1 MPGLLKPGR
10 VGLMGGTF
18 NPVHLGHLRAAEE
31 IAEKLDLDQVFFMP
45 SARPPHKAPTPIAA
59 YRHRLEMLKLAV
71 SDRPGFWASDL
82 ENHLSYPSYTLN
94 TVRAFREEIPTRA
107 RLFFLVGLD
116 SFMTIPAWHQ
126 YLALFS
132 LAAFVVFARAGISE
146 TFESLT
152 EMLQKHVD
160 PKIKWSPRLET
171 FSAPGLKPVHF
182 QPGCRLEISSSDLRG
197 RLLTGASVRYL
208 VPEPVRIYI
217 ETHGLYRTEEAALED
232 R

>member
-1 MPGLLKPGR
+1 
-10 VGLMGGTF
+10 MGGTF

-94 TVRAFREEIPTRA
+94 TVRAFREEIPARA

-126 YLALFS
+126 YWELFS
-132 LAAFVVFARAGISE
+132 LVDFVVFARAGIAE
-146 TFESLT
+146 TFESLG
-152 EMLQKHVD
+152 EMLQKRVE
-160 PKIKWSPRLET
+160 PKIKWNPRLET
-171 FSAPGLKPVHF
+171 FSASGLKPIHF
-182 QPGCRLEISSSDLRG
+182 QPGGRLEISSSDLRG

-208 VPEPVRIYI
+208 VPEPVRAYI
-217 ETHGLYRTEEAALED
+217 ETHDLYRAEEAVPED